1 MLKLIKILKFFKIK
15 NKFLDVIIN
24 NANNN
29 DTLKDELERAL
40 N

>member
-1 MLKLIKILKFFKIK
+1 MLTLIKILEIFKIK
-15 NKFLDVIIN
+15 NKFLDIIIN

-29 DTLKDELERAL
+29 DTLKDELEKAL